1 MIELI
6 GRLHPAI
13 VHIPIGVFILA
24 FILQYLLPGNEGR
37 YALIRFMLLVNL
49 FFSIMATAMGWI
61 LSWSSDYPQALVDK
75 HKWPGVFFALATA
88 LLIPLQQR
96 STQTDA
102 ARKTYHGLF
111 ALSLLLL
118 LVTVHRGASLTHG
131 EDYLGLAA
139 VPLRKPV
146 KAEKQS
152 VDSSMAVKPKE
163 ISLPSV
169 PAPDSLALVA
179 IVKAGFHVIPI
190 ARESHLLEINAINL
204 PGLKDA
210 DLALLKPVAAN
221 ILWLHLGD
229 RAVTDEG
236 LKQLGG
242 CRNLRRLDLRHS
254 KITDAS
260 AAAINTLSQLEYLNL
275 VGTSFSDA
283 GLAQLKQLSSL
294 KSLYCWETGV
304 TPAGVE
310 AFKRVHPGVK
320 LFQEVK

>member
-13 VHIPIGVFILA
+13 VHLPIGAFVLA
-24 FILQYLLPGNEGR
+24 FLMQYLMPEKDGR
-37 YALIRFMLLVNL
+37 YALIRFILLVNL
-49 FFSIMATAMGWI
+49 FFSILATAMGWI
-61 LSWSSDYPQALVDK
+61 LSWSSDYPQAVVDK
-75 HKWPGVFFALATA
+75 HKWPGVFFAIATA
-88 LLIPLQQR
+88 LLIPVQQR

-111 ALSLLLL
+111 ALSLVLLL
-118 LVTVHRGASLTHG
+118 LTVHRGASLTHG

-146 KAEKQS
+146 KTEKQV
-152 VDSSMAVKPKE
+152 VDSSAAMKPKE
-163 ISLPSV
+163 ISLPTV

-179 IVKAGFHVIPI
+179 IVKAGFHVVPV
-190 ARESHLLEINAINL
+190 AKESHLLEINAINL

-210 DLALLKPVAAN
+210 DMALLKPVAAN

-229 RAVTDEG
+229 RPVSDQG
-236 LKQLGG
+236 LAQLGD
-242 CRNLRRLDLRHS
+242 CKHLRRLDLRHS

-260 AAAINTLSQLEYLNL
+260 AALISSMKSLEYLNL
-275 VGTSFSDA
+275 VGTGIGDA
-283 GLAQLKQLSSL
+283 GLARLKELPAL

-310 AFKRVHPGVK
+310 AFKRAHPGVK
-320 LFQEVK
+320 VYQEVK